1 MKKQVQGQILWGAGD
16 TIHTIGINATVNT
29 DTQVVESLK
38 FEMENQFFDDVLQN
52 VFEAGS
58 QEALRLA
65 ND

>member
-1 MKKQVQGQILWGAGD
+1 MKKQVHGELLWGAGE

-29 DTQVVESLK
+29 ETKVVESLK
-38 FEMENQFFDDVLQN
+38 FEMENAFFDDVFQD

-58 QEALRLA
+58 REALRLA